1 MGLGTWKSK
10 KGEVGM
16 AVKAAIDAGYC
27 YIDCAAVY
35 FNEKEIG
42 KALKEKL
49 GTACERKD
57 IFITSKLWNTKHA
70 AEDVRPACLETLRDL
85 GLDYID
91 LYLMHTPMGY
101 KAGDD
106 ILPKHADG
114 SIIHSDIHYNETWG
128 AMEKLVDEG
137 LVKHIGLSNFNS
149 KQIDEVYRLL
159 TINSLSCYLQI
170 MSVARI
176 QPAVLQVECHPYL
189 TQNELIAHAAK
200 YGIVTTAYSPL
211 GSPDRPWAKP
221 GEPSLLDDPK
231 IIDIAK
237 KYNKTTAQVLIRF
250 QMDRS
255 VVAIPKSTKPERIK
269 SNFDVRYFV

>member
-1 MGLGTWKSK
+1 
-10 KGEVGM
+10 
-16 AVKAAIDAGYC
+16 
-27 YIDCAAVY
+27 
-35 FNEKEIG
+35 
-42 KALKEKL
+42 
-49 GTACERKD
+49 
-57 IFITSKLWNTKHA
+57 
-70 AEDVRPACLETLRDL
+70 
-85 GLDYID
+85 
-91 LYLMHTPMGY
+91 
-101 KAGDD
+101 
-106 ILPKHADG
+106 
-114 SIIHSDIHYNETWG
+114 
-128 AMEKLVDEG
+128 
-137 LVKHIGLSNFNS
+137 
-149 KQIDEVYRLL
+149 
-159 TINSLSCYLQI
+159 

-211 GSPDRPWAKP
+211 GSRDRPWANP